1 MSSPYLHLAE
11 LFGMRARPEG
21 EERPH
26 SQGRVGETAEASAR
40 LGRECLDAGQ
50 LHAAIEHFKRGVLQ
64 REAEDIDG
72 RLDLAG
78 AFEAAD
84 MAPQALRQYE
94 RALRVRADAAEA
106 YVGMSQVLKRNA
118 RQRDSVEA
126 LEAAIRLEPFNPYYH
141 YKLAELLR
149 GMGSR
154 EGALVAAQGAVVVK
168 PDDAFYHFWV
178 GDLLIE
184 MRRFDEA
191 LDALQAAIELSP
203 GDDYLY
209 LRAAVAFWGAGK
221 PDKAIHA
228 VRLASELDPDKH
240 LYHGLL
246 EALLRV
252 QGDHESAALER
263 ERASQMEPYDHDALR
278 RLVKEMGVR

>member
-1 MSSPYLHLAE
+1 MSSPYVHLAE
-11 LFGMRARPEG
+11 LFGMRTQAEPDSEPA
-21 EERPH
+21 E
-26 SQGRVGETAEASAR
+26 RVGETAEESAR
-40 LGRECLDAGQ
+40 LGRERLDAGDLQ
-50 LHAAIEHFKRGVLQ
+50 AAIEHFKREVRQ

-94 RALRVRADAAEA
+94 RALKVRSDAAEA
-106 YVGMSQVLKRNA
+106 HLGLSQVLKRNA
-118 RQRDSVEA
+118 RQKDSIEA
-126 LEAAIRLEPFNPYYH
+126 LEKAIGLEPTNPFYH

-149 GMGSR
+149 GMGAR
-154 EGALVAAQGAVVVK
+154 ERALVAAQGAVVVA
-168 PDDAFYHFWV
+168 PDDSFYHFWV

-191 LDALQAAIELSP
+191 LDAMQAAIELSP

-209 LRAAVAFWGAGK
+209 LRAAVAFWGAGM
-221 PDKAIHA
+221 PDKSIHA

-246 EALLRV
+246 EALLSS

-263 ERASQMEPYDHDALR
+263 ERASKMEPYDRDALR
-278 RLVKEMGVR
+278 RVLTEIAL

>member
-1 MSSPYLHLAE
+1 MNSPYVHLAE
-11 LFGMRARPEG
+11 LFGMRTRPEADF
-21 EERPH
+21 EKAEDA
-26 SQGRVGETAEASAR
+26 RVGKTAEESAR
-40 LGRECLDAGQ
+40 LGRERLDAGD
-50 LHAAIEHFKRGVLQ
+50 LEAAIEHFKREVRQ
-64 REAEDIDG
+64 RESEDIDG

-94 RALRVRADAAEA
+94 RALKVRADTAEA
-106 YVGMSQVLKRNA
+106 HLGLSQVLKRNA
-118 RQRDSVEA
+118 RQRDSIDA
-126 LEAAIRLEPFNPYYH
+126 LEKAIGLEPTNPFFH

-149 GMGSR
+149 GMGAR
-154 EGALVAAQGAVVVK
+154 ERALIAAQGAVVVA

-184 MRRFDEA
+184 MRRFDDA

-221 PDKAIHA
+221 PDKAVHA

-246 EALLRV
+246 EALLAR
-252 QGDHESAALER
+252 QGDHESAALES
-263 ERASQMEPYDHDALR
+263 ERASQMEPYDRDALR
-278 RLVKEMGVR
+278 RVLGEMGL